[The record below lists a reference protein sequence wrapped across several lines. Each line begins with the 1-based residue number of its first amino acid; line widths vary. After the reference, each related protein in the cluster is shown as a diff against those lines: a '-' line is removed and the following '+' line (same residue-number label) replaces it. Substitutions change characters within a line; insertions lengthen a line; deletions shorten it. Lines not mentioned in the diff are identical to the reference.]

1 MLVHL
6 ILWRSKME
14 KTRLAIRVERW
25 FRFTAPIIT
34 MIFLILLYNMLSE
47 KSLVRSVINTLSPFL
62 FSFLIA
68 WLLNPLVVF
77 FSEKFKLKRWVST
90 LIVIVGIITLL
101 VLMFMWVIPQFIDQ
115 FTFLSDYLPK
125 VISELTQNIEELA
138 SKVNIDLDSSYVKEI
153 ENEITAL
160 VKTLFSG
167 SVSLISSSLSIVG
180 GVISGVFIT
189 LMMFMA
195 GIYILIDFDKFNA
208 RVNSIV
214 PSRFKEDFDFLAS
227 ETNRVVVG
235 YLRGLI
241 VETVLVGIMAYVAFL
256 IAGIEGA
263 LVFGVIIGITNII
276 PYLGPYVGAVPVALF
291 ALTESVQLFVI
302 VVIIVIVVQQIDGI
316 IIKPKVFGKTTD
328 VHPSVSIIAIIL
340 FGEIFGFIGVVF
352 AIPIAGF
359 TIIIIKF
366 VYNKLLEKYPEQLK

>member
-1 MLVHL
+1 
-6 ILWRSKME
+6 ME
-14 KTRLAIRVERW
+14 KTRLAVRVERW
-25 FRFTAPIIT
+25 FRVTAPIIT

-47 KSLVRSVINTLSPFL
+47 KALVWSIIDTLSPFV

-77 FSEKFKLKRWVST
+77 FTDTFNIKRWLAT
-90 LIVIVGIITLL
+90 LIVIVGIITFL
-101 VLMFMWVIPQFIDQ
+101 VLMFMWVIPQFIHQ

-125 VISELTQNIEELA
+125 VVDDISTNVEAFAQ
-138 SKVNIDLDSSYVKEI
+138 KVNIDLDSSYIKEI
-153 ENEITAL
+153 ENEITELFKAL
-160 VKTLFSG
+160 FTG

-180 GVISGVFIT
+180 GVISGLFLT
-189 LMMFMA
+189 LMMLMA
-195 GIYILIDFDKFNA
+195 GIYILIDFDKFNEKLYG
-208 RVNSIV
+208 IV
-214 PSRFKEDFDFLAS
+214 PSKLKNDFDFLAS

-241 VETVLVGIMAYVAFL
+241 VETILVGVMSYIAFV

-276 PYLGPYVGAVPVALF
+276 PYLGPYIGAVPVGLF
-291 ALTESVQLFVI
+291 ALTESIQLFVI
-302 VVIIVIVVQQIDGI
+302 VVIIVIVVQQVDGI

-328 VHPSVSIIAIIL
+328 VHPSVSIISIIL
-340 FGEIFGFIGVVF
+340 FGEIFGFLGVVF